1 MVEPSSFVHL
11 HNHSE
16 LSRLDGAVK
25 IKDMVARVKALGQKA
40 VALTDHGHS
49 FGAMKLWRE
58 CKAQGI
64 KPIIGAELYIAPD
77 DMYSRGKVSWG
88 EIEDNGRIRSVPGG
102 YTHLTVLAQN
112 ATGLRNLYKL
122 HERGYLEGYY
132 SYPRVDLRTLAE
144 LGDGLIVLSGCAG
157 SAISTRLRLN
167 QIDEAYAAAAYLAD
181 SFPGRFYIEVMHHGI
196 DFEDELNASL
206 SALAHILSLPVVL
219 TNDCH
224 YGREEDASVHDAVLC
239 IQTGARLSDENRF
252 KFTGSGFYLK
262 SAEQMSAVSVATA
275 DAIANTVRIADSVE
289 SYDEVFEHQDLMP
302 KAAGKQSLFWA
313 VTRGL
318 RDRGLFSSAT
328 HLDRAGRETRVLED
342 LGYDGY
348 ILAIADIVRWAKSQG
363 ILVGPARGSA
373 GGSLVCYALGITG
386 IDPIEH
392 GLIFERFLNPARVSA
407 PDVDIDFDKERRDE
421 VFQYA
426 IETYGKE
433 HVGKILTYV
442 RIGSRNAL
450 KDAARLLGLS
460 PREAQRLA
468 NLVPDPK
475 RGRTM
480 ELADVPELAR
490 ENPEVIR
497 LAMGLENM
505 VRGYGK
511 HAAGLAISSRALSE
525 VIPVKK
531 DASDKIMMTGFEN
544 DELES
549 LGIIKIDCLGL
560 ENLTTIQKTL
570 GFING

>member
-1 MVEPSSFVHL
+1 MVLPNSFVHL

-25 IKDMVARVKALGQKA
+25 IKDMVARAKALGQKA
-40 VALTDHGHS
+40 IALTDHGHS

-58 CKAQGI
+58 CKAQGV

-77 DMYSRGKVSWG
+77 DMHARNRVTWG

-112 ATGLRNLYKL
+112 AAGLRNLYKL

-132 SYPRVDLRTLAE
+132 SYPRVDLRTLGE
-144 LGDGLIVLSGCAG
+144 LEDGLIVLSGCAG

-167 QIDEAYAAAAYLAD
+167 QIDEAYATAAYLAD
-181 SFPGRFYIEVMHHGI
+181 SFPGRFYVEVMHHGI
-196 DFEDELNASL
+196 DFEDDLNEKL
-206 SALAHILSLPVVL
+206 FTLAHNLSLPVVL

-252 KFTGSGFYLK
+252 KFTGSGFYIK
-262 SAEQMSAVSVATA
+262 DAQQMSAVPVASA
-275 DAIANTVRIADSVE
+275 EAIANTVRIADSVE
-289 SYDEVFEHQDLMP
+289 SYDEVFAHQDLMP
-302 KAAGKQSLFWA
+302 SASSKHALYFA
-313 VTRGL
+313 VNRGL
-318 RDRGLFSSAT
+318 NDLKLVGARYT
-328 HLDRAGRETRVLED
+328 DRAEHEVNTLGD

-407 PDVDIDFDKERRDE
+407 PDVDIDFDKDRRDE
-421 VFQYA
+421 VFDYA
-426 IETYGKE
+426 IKKYGRE
-433 HVGKILTYV
+433 YVGKILTYV

-450 KDAARLLGLS
+450 KDAARILGRTPKES
-460 PREAQRLA
+460 QRLA

-475 RGRTM
+475 RGRSLSLS
-480 ELADVPELAR
+480 EVPELER
-490 ENPEVIR
+490 QDPEVYK
-497 LAMGLENM
+497 LALGLENM

-511 HAAGLAISSRALSE
+511 HAAGLAISERPLAE
-525 VIPVKK
+525 IIPVKK
-531 DASDKIMMTGFEN
+531 DASDKILMTGFEN